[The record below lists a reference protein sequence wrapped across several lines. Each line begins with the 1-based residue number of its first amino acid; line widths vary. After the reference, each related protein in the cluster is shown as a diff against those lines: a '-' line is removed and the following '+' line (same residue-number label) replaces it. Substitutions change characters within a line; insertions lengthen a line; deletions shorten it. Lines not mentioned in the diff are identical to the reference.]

1 MRFEIPE
8 KKKLVYQMTIPVRWG
23 DMDTMGHVNNAL
35 YFRYMESA
43 RINWLHSINCLPDP
57 QGEGVILAST
67 FCNFRRP
74 FVYPADI
81 LIKTY
86 VTEPGHSSFE
96 TWTTMEKVGE
106 PGVLYATGG
115 ATLVWLNFREGK
127 SMPLPEWLRQVL
139 TTR

>member
-1 MRFEIPE
+1 MRLEIPE
-8 KKKLVYQMTIPVRWG
+8 KKKLLYQMTISVRWG

-43 RINWLHSINCLPDP
+43 RINWLHSINCSPNP
-57 QGEGVILAST
+57 QGEGVILGST
-67 FCNFRRP
+67 FCNFHRP

-86 VTEPGHSSFE
+86 ATEPGRSSFE

-115 ATLVWLNFREGK
+115 ATLVWLNFLEGK

-139 TTR
+139 TT